1 MPLAYSK
8 EPQDRNQ
15 YTKQFD
21 AFYSR
26 FAKAYDWLVRFT
38 PLWRNWLDNVLPW
51 IQGPRVLEVST
62 GTGYLLTRY
71 AGKYETYGI
80 DLNPDLALITRK
92 NLLRSSQESQI
103 QVANVESLP
112 YPGATF
118 DSIVNTMAFTA
129 YPDGRRALNEMS
141 RVLNPGGRL
150 VILDISY
157 PLDHNRLGVL
167 LTRAWKASGDI
178 IRDLPSLLET
188 SGFQFTDQEVGGF
201 GSVHLYVAARPVQN
215 GS

>member
-1 MPLAYSK
+1 MPLKYST
-8 EPQDRNQ
+8 EPQDRQ
-15 YTKQFD
+15 HYTKQYD

-26 FAKAYDWLVRFT
+26 FANAYDWLVRFT

-71 AGKYETYGI
+71 AGTYETYGI
-80 DLNPDLALITRK
+80 DLNPDLVLIARK

-112 YPGATF
+112 YAGATF
-118 DSIVNTMAFTA
+118 DSIINTMAFTA
-129 YPDGRRALNEMS
+129 YPDGRGALEEMS
-141 RVLNPGGRL
+141 RVLKPGGRL

-157 PLDHNRLGVL
+157 PLDQNRLGVL

-178 IRDLPSLLET
+178 IRDMPSLLET

-201 GSVHLYVAARPVQN
+201 GSVHLYVTAKPAQN
-215 GS
+215 GT